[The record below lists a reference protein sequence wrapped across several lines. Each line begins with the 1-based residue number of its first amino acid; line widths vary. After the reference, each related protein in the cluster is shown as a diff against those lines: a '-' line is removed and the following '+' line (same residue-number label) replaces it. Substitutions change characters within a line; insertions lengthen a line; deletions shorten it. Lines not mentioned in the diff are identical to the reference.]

1 MECKDYHPTEVCKNE
16 SCRISRCRRR
26 HPKRCKYFE
35 SGYCKFRESCK
46 YDHPVKIRVND
57 LLDRIIKLEKQN
69 EMFREI
75 NDQQDYAISNLNER
89 LSKAEIEKNILLRKL
104 TIHSEKGKNLDEDA
118 LVTDDHMEIDTNAS
132 IQKQTPTEVLK
143 NQIRFTV
150 EVQTKVEET
159 IKSINNE
166 ESFVEAK
173 TVMKN
178 FQDKLNEL
186 VKKPE
191 VKGAFVGKNDEVLS
205 VLIDKLNVECN
216 NFLTKTLR
224 TNFFKSFLSDKL
236 KDFLNELI
244 KIRNSETSDR
254 KRKNID

>member
-1 MECKDYHPTEVCKNE
+1 
-16 SCRISRCRRR
+16 
-26 HPKRCKYFE
+26 
-35 SGYCKFRESCK
+35 
-46 YDHPVKIRVND
+46 
-57 LLDRIIKLEKQN
+57 
-69 EMFREI
+69 MFREI

-104 TIHSEKGKNLDEDA
+104 SMRSEQVRNLDEDT
-118 LVTDDHMEIDTNAS
+118 LVTDDHMEIDTNTS
-132 IQKQTPTEVLK
+132 VQKQTPTEVLK

-173 TVMKN
+173 TVLKN

-191 VKGAFVGKNDEVLS
+191 VKAAFVGKNDEVLS
-205 VLIDKLNVECN
+205 ELIDKLNIECN

-236 KDFLNELI
+236 KDFSNELI
-244 KIRNSETSDR
+244 KIRNSETSNR
-254 KRKNID
+254 KRKNIE

>member
-1 MECKDYHPTEVCKNE
+1 MTAKNVCNFEKFGYCKKKLECKDYHPTEVCNNE
-16 SCRISRCRRR
+16 SCKISRCRRR
-26 HPKRCKYFE
+26 HPKKCKYFE

-46 YDHPVKIRVND
+46 YDHSVKIRVND
-57 LLDRIIKLEKQN
+57 LLDRISKLEKQN

-104 TIHSEKGKNLDEDA
+104 SIHSEQGKNLDEDT
-118 LVTDDHMEIDTNAS
+118 LVTDDHMEIDTNTS

-143 NQIRFTV
+143 SQIRFTV
-150 EVQTKVEET
+150 EVQTKVKET

-173 TVMKN
+173 TVLKN

-186 VKKPE
+186 VRKPE
-191 VKGAFVGKNDEVLS
+191 VKAAFVGKNDEVLS
-205 VLIDKLNVECN
+205 ELIDKLNVESI
-216 NFLTKTLR
+216 TY
-224 TNFFKSFLSDKL
+224 
-236 KDFLNELI
+236 
-244 KIRNSETSDR
+244 
-254 KRKNID
+254 